1 MVVVECV
8 GDVGVG
14 ARTAG
19 LVWGGQRAF
28 RSSKL
33 EARLA
38 GRREAHGVGVG
49 LSGRA
54 VGGSSSH
61 AGLKALT
68 LQT

>member
-1 MVVVECV
+1 MRRRR
-8 GDVGVG
+8 GSRSSDGRAGVG
-14 ARTAG
+14 
-19 LVWGGQRAF
+19 RAEGV
-28 RSSKL
+28 SEL
-33 EARLA
+33 EARPP

-49 LSGRA
+49 LGGRA